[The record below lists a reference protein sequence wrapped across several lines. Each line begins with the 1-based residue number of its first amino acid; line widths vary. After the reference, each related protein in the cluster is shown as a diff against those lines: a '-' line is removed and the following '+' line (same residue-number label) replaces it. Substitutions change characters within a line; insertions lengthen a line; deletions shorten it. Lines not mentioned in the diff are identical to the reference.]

1 MNRES
6 EILRNKVLRK
16 SKHSK
21 IKLTIIAKI
30 RETHTL
36 CSSSPRAVSVIMN
49 TRCAWAGGSFM
60 LFTVFVLANV
70 IYFEEFM
77 IHYSSTDSVNYSSKF
92 HVNRESEILR
102 NKVLRKSKHS
112 K

>member
-1 MNRES
+1 
-6 EILRNKVLRK
+6 
-16 SKHSK
+16 
-21 IKLTIIAKI
+21 
-30 RETHTL
+30 
-36 CSSSPRAVSVIMN
+36 
-49 TRCAWAGGSFM
+49 M

-77 IHYSSTDSVNYSSKF
+77 IHDSSTDSVNYSSKF